1 MEKTVFQIQIKKRV
15 CAEVGNY
22 ILSHPRVSVPRHWHF
37 HWLSKGFH
45 LEREGA
51 FSCQVSFHVLIF
63 HESYGIY
70 TLLKNL
76 EIYLSGM
83 SKAQRQ
89 DLSRIN
95 EWHEHDGSCPWS
107 IFTKRMSFIVW
118 FTGFRARPNEVTL
131 FSVVICIRIDSFG
144 GGCKVLEG
152 EFYLQ
157 RNKA

>member
-107 IFTKRMSFIVW
+107 QQSV
-118 FTGFRARPNEVTL
+118 TGCRKTRVQDQRWLHKNL
-131 FSVVICIRIDSFG
+131 SRG
-144 GGCKVLEG
+144 GGGTEARKPKK
-152 EFYLQ
+152 
-157 RNKA
+157 RIRK